1 MASDESSREPIGF
14 IGLGAMGTP
23 MSRSLLNR
31 GWDVAGHDLNDSAV
45 QTFVAN
51 GGKPVGRIAE
61 LATSVNL
68 VVTSLP
74 NSAALREV
82 IETLGDARPD
92 ARPGGFV
99 VIDTSTL
106 STGDRENA
114 RLLAVDL
121 DIVLL
126 DCPVSGTSA
135 QAEVGDLVGFL
146 SGDDDDALERA
157 RVVLADMTRVIHDA
171 GPYGNGTKLK
181 LVANLLVA
189 VHNLAAAEAL
199 LLAQRSGLDLDMVLK
214 AVGEGAGGSRMFSVR
229 GPLMADEDFEPASM
243 RVETFQK
250 DLRAIREFAV
260 EYSSPVPLLA
270 TTAVFYDLAMS
281 QGRSQQD
288 TASVFGVL
296 KQAAG
301 PA

>member
-1 MASDESSREPIGF
+1 MTSDESIREPIGF

-23 MSRSLLNR
+23 MSRSLLGR
-31 GWDVAGHDLNDSAV
+31 GWDVTGHDLDDSAV
-45 QTFVAN
+45 QTFIAN
-51 GGKPVGRIAE
+51 GGKPAGRAAA

-74 NSAALREV
+74 HSAALLEV
-82 IETLGDARPD
+82 IELLGDARPD
-92 ARPGGFV
+92 SRPGEFV
-99 VIDTSTL
+99 IIDTSTL
-106 STGDRENA
+106 STNDREDA
-114 RLLAVDL
+114 RVLATDL
-121 DIVLL
+121 DLVLL

-135 QAEVGDLVGFL
+135 QAEAGDLVGFL
-146 SGDDDDALERA
+146 SGDDADALRRA
-157 RVVLADMTRVIHDA
+157 RRVLADMTRVVHEA

-199 LLAQRSGLDLDMVLK
+199 LLAQRSGLDLDTVLK
-214 AVGEGAGGSRMFSVR
+214 AVGDGAGGSRMFSVR
-229 GPLMADEDFEPASM
+229 GPMMAAETFEPATM

-250 DLRAIREFAV
+250 DLKAIRELAA

-270 TTAVFYDLAMS
+270 ATTVFYDLAMS
-281 QGRSQQD
+281 QGRSHQD

-296 KQAAG
+296 KHAAG
-301 PA
+301 PT